1 MPPRALELTDRCAV
15 QADDA
20 QARKVKICHDRRI
33 HCAQKLQFPGT
44 DRFLQN
50 PDGALV
56 AWNDGPGFSDED
68 FKSIQNIGNSEKKS
82 QAGKTGR
89 FGVGFRAVYHITD
102 LPSLVSANRVVFFD
116 PQRRFLGKG
125 PDGRRKGADIDF
137 VNKPKG
143 VQKYAD
149 QYEPYKMF
157 GCDMVERFAG
167 TLLRLPLRSKSEAD
181 SEHQELKKEACSADM
196 VLALFDEFKQT
207 AGSMLLF
214 LQHVE
219 EIELLVWEPGAP
231 EPDLVFSTRI
241 ASSLDAE
248 ELEAMRAARSSMSAA
263 GEAPGA
269 ACDDDEERGEVT
281 CPVFTLA
288 IETSDHSLDDEGSV
302 QSVRWLVSQSAA
314 EPGSEAELLAADSVQ
329 DELGMRLVSW
339 GGVAAVVSG
348 EAHDEDGGL
357 QDLLQGRAYCTLPLP
372 QFTGFPVHMNGFFEL
387 GENRCDICFGD
398 DTIGEG
404 KKKTDWNVALLR
416 DCVVPAYARL
426 IVHATEHEFK
436 GADNR
441 MDMLSRLF
449 PTGSFEDK
457 SKPWTAVPKELY
469 ARLCMQPVLLSTS
482 GWLVC
487 PSKALMADSE
497 SAGSMVDILSRSKR
511 DIVDVSAA
519 RKLHE
524 MFKRYVPEQITDVSP
539 SCVRDMIREG
549 EIDVQEATV
558 LPVLEYC
565 IRDCIRDQEWGHL
578 VGLRLL
584 PLPAS
589 AEAGRLDSFA
599 CSGSDEFHL
608 CTPQELAMLTVSP
621 ARFVDPAIH
630 GYPDLDDPDLDGVI
644 YHALQSEAALSALN
658 VRVFSSGDMIEMLN
672 SEPGEL
678 YMGLEG
684 VRLRRN
690 LHPNECYERLHR
702 TWDWILLNDCLKDAA
717 CLCVVPGTITGT
729 EVLCSLDQAHLI
741 DPDMFSKTPDMI
753 DCLGMMGCAS
763 VDFGF
768 FSSVFRDRAA
778 ATTALDSFLIHDEP
792 TALLSCI
799 HRWSKRG
806 RYLDNPTTPEKHR
819 KTLRDIVC
827 RQDVVHAIG
836 QHDEDDEDEDD
847 VLRSLSLF
855 RRHGADDSDYYSLD
869 DGYLPPA
876 DVDRVLFPFVSEVL
890 DLDTAALR
898 LADALHAERM
908 SVQKFF
914 EKLVEK
920 MGDVFSTKEE
930 LYSAALK
937 FLVETATRS
946 EVDCSLFDL
955 LITQAIVP
963 AGRGRG
969 LVRVDSLY
977 DIDSDSP
984 FSRAKMHLP
993 EHFPSW
999 AFDASAGNSKTSMR
1013 LIHQL
1018 KMLRRHA
1025 QQRDPNST
1033 VFQKVLTQ
1041 THALYVLDRILKQ
1054 QDEDDFDLARD
1065 CIIQCVEFAIHSSE
1079 KIVHLPILV
1088 QRGSETKM
1096 CRADGDEPVFLNDTS
1111 FPCNNP
1117 NLWQVDERISKHFSA
1132 NASRLM
1138 KVCSSETAGLQA
1150 LSRDPTKLL
1159 SNVRSDQFGV
1169 SVNLVATID
1178 SVLKKYQSCTI
1189 FKELLQN
1196 ADDAGAEFVHFI
1208 HDHRESPFATD
1219 SLVHKDLADFMG
1231 PSLYAFNSAEFTE
1244 GNYEA
1249 ICKIFESNKEADQ
1262 TGQFGVGFTS
1272 AYHITDLPGFLTGD
1286 SLCIMDPL
1294 RVIFDQN
1301 GMRFPLSS
1309 TYEQCSSDFAPFCD
1323 MREFFRDDMHDPQN
1337 CEEKDKPFAGTMF
1350 RFPLRKTK
1358 GKIPSAKAMPN
1369 KEMDALMRQELV
1381 DSTDD
1386 IILFLKSVKR
1396 IRVSVIEAGALSP
1409 RKIFELRTI
1418 PVAVPVLPHV
1428 SRKRVEATRGDGHA
1442 SACDWIISS
1451 TDEKLP
1457 VSVALNLSSDVSKDG
1472 RFYCLLPMPMISN
1485 LPVHVNA
1492 PFALD
1497 DSRSNMF
1504 MGSDSRDKRLKQ
1516 NARIMQLSLPV
1527 AYLNLLDA
1535 VKTEVEV
1542 LSLFPCGLE
1551 GMLRTDFLPALYGHM
1566 TRSNAPALF
1575 PTTAAGDPHHI
1586 VYERAVFRDGSLDV
1600 ACADS
1605 LEAAGMSLI
1614 SIPEAVRCCLEQYAK
1629 KMRMITPGEVAMF
1642 LQALPEVKSS
1652 CVVHRAVTAGP
1663 LSQSLAEIE
1672 VQLSLCMYLNGC
1684 TLEQLDGIPLLPL
1697 CNDSYTVNGALAVV
1711 GNQVQDQTRV
1721 VQHNPKEDLLL
1732 RHCGGGINKLLL
1744 HHRLHNKL
1752 NFATFHIKRFDADVL
1767 IEHPPPPA
1775 FFGQESTPGFAT
1787 LPGVEAVTT
1796 EDKGRRAWYLALW
1809 EWLEGEGGVLPDLPF
1824 PMLPTKQTGDGLVR
1838 VYRLSDR
1845 SKLLQPSGSRGD
1857 AEQAVEKILVA
1868 CGCPVLDPARLSMV
1882 REVGQPFEYR
1892 AVLVA
1897 LREQFRSAEA
1907 FKLSAEMSKKLL
1919 TFVANE
1925 VGRSAIPVEAAAI
1938 LRELRLH
1945 ESVWAD
1951 PAAPDRGLLVS
1962 LESVSGRDVWILEEE
1977 PAALDAVRTAMGK
1990 LGAENASRQKFEA
2003 SFLRCPA
2010 WDSNLRSLYVQLGVK
2025 PISLCE
2031 FCKRFAFVDEED
2043 RLVYLHMLA
2052 DQPQLLKLNGLK
2064 DTVKQ
2069 LSWIRTGDGGAT
2081 VKAGECFDERC
2092 DFYLRFVV
2100 DLLPDAPTTQYLL
2113 EKILKGAGF
2122 VDLENMLQKW
2132 HNLLDTAGRK
2142 SDKTVSYS
2150 DFSACMKAVS
2160 KMPERAAVS
2169 IDLTHALFKQI
2180 EHDANKSVTKDFQ
2193 LRTYFGKS
2201 NAKAKLQQELLE
2213 AKIMGIKS
2221 IPTVQGCADSLCL
2234 EKSTCDS
2241 LCCLSDMVHSE
2252 HKSISDKH
2260 SLPPRF
2266 KLSDTALALIRSS
2279 PSGGL
2284 CVPSCTDVVRH
2295 LLNIAQQPHAG
2306 QEERDKFRESYTAS
2320 LWFVSEH
2327 GVDEIEGVVSTVFKS
2342 EALVLMD
2349 DDCLQP
2355 IGKVFSELRRSF
2367 APNFFSFPS
2376 KLKKPKL
2383 ERGSGGPQRTQN
2395 NLVDLFRHFGMRDNP
2410 RLDEHPGVHAS
2421 PGFGVTVKVV
2431 PAIRNVLRKYSKCS
2445 VFKELLQNADDAKAE
2460 HVHFLLDCRPAA
2472 AVSTEGWVHQKASC
2486 YMGPAL
2492 YVFNSSV
2499 FSESD
2504 FSALATIFESQKTS
2518 AQTGKFGIGFTS
2530 VYQLSDFPGIL
2541 SDGSIVVMDPREE
2554 VFDGRGMRF
2563 DSSNWQT
2570 FQNELQPFLS
2580 AREYF
2585 QRDVT
2590 DGEADTSGSFPGSL
2604 FRFPLRRKRDEI
2616 NDLGGK
2622 EWSPTQVRQLMQD
2635 EILKEAENLIL
2646 FLKHVSRIR
2655 VSVITAEGGSPEQI
2669 MEVSRSCEP
2678 VFESAELCRH
2688 VIRNNGVKRMWLVS
2702 QGPER
2707 DVSVAALFD
2716 PPEPIEGRAFCLLP
2730 LPLPTGLPVHIN
2742 AAFELDDGR
2751 SNFFNT
2757 DDKSDPRFG
2766 RNANLMKSVES
2777 YVRLVEAFGL
2787 HSPVFQDDPCRI
2799 FSLFPLLTKLEGL
2812 VAKVLL
2818 PSFYSAV
2825 VQQRTTCVLPTLS
2838 SGRVQ
2843 LVSFASG
2850 VLTTRPQEPDA
2861 CLQAL
2866 EEDGMQI
2873 VQAPA
2878 EIVHMF
2884 ADVAKPEQPLAI
2896 KSALFLQKKTR
2907 ASQIDKHVIA
2917 GRKVV
2922 PHSALAQFNSFGSV
2936 SIIRLMC
2943 KFFIECEYTDLES
2956 LPLVLT
2962 QNSDGSSFVAFVDKN
2977 ESPAILLQQDRRE
2990 IELSIISECRDGI
3003 GRLVV
3008 DEETPIE
3015 MIGVFNIKRFD
3026 ADVLIE
3032 HPPPPAFFGQEST
3045 PGFATLPGV
3054 EAVTTE
3060 DKGRRAWYL
3069 ALWEWLEGEGGVLPD
3084 LPFPMLPTKQTGDGL
3099 VRVYRLSDRSKLLQ
3113 PSGSRGD
3120 AEQAVEK
3127 ILVACGCPVLD
3138 PARLSMVREVG
3149 QPFEYRAV
3157 LVALREQFRSAEA
3170 FKLSAEMSKKL
3181 LTFVANEVGRS
3192 AIPVEAAAIL
3202 RELRLHESVWAD
3214 PAAPDRGLLVSLE
3227 SVSGRDVWIL
3237 EEEPAAL
3244 DAVRTAMGKLGAENA
3259 SRQKFEASFL
3269 RCPAW
3274 DSNLRSLYVQLGVKP
3289 ISLCEFCK
3297 RFAFVDE
3304 EDRLVYLH
3312 MLADQPQLLKLNG
3325 LSELVHELSFI
3336 PSTDG
3341 FAVASKC
3348 FDERCDFY
3356 LRFASPLMGG
3366 SAVTTVGLFMD
3377 LEEQGLLVDGARGRW
3392 VVFLNAN
3399 GRKHDQA
3406 TISYDD
3412 YASCMRIIAEHG
3424 RVQPI
3429 AFELVADVFAKI
3441 GRDSASKPDKK
3452 LKSATAKS
3460 GRWFCM
3466 KMEQCG
3472 LAKIECIPAI
3482 SSSLAS
3488 AVPAL
3493 ETDACDE
3500 LHCLANLVHW
3510 QDSSVC
3516 WTVRPSLPND
3526 AFDLHPSALD
3536 AIRTV
3541 GGLETPSVKD
3551 VIEHLENVGNHF
3563 AESRSSLDPQD
3574 PHNPHSLA
3582 VTDIYVWLSRELDQP
3597 TDDQT
3602 AALHDLRERAPPL
3615 VLLESGEFVASRV
3628 VFFGL
3633 AKSGATAQAAM
3644 QATAMQA
3651 TACPP
3656 HFCDFPE
3663 CWIEQAAMFKLMGV
3677 CKAPNAEDLLFTI
3690 RSIQERRGVDP
3701 LDPNEIEAS
3710 RISLTSLL
3718 QDDTWSEDG
3727 PVYFL
3732 DDTFRLRPVSEICVQ
3747 DDPRWASRVSG
3758 TVHFIDTD
3766 LLHVIA
3772 SNSRAFGRATDL
3784 GLQFLSRLVD
3794 ERLVPPAPAHYLPA
3808 GSKAEAEEV
3817 LGSDAFKRAL
3827 LRIHAHERPWHSG
3840 DVEKRVLQKI
3850 EAIRHCSLVP
3860 VSTIMTRIVAKDT
3873 GEELSQPTGAD
3884 HSQDERDTHRK
3895 VFGDLENQR
3904 ILVVPS
3910 AEGFGTALAREVNR
3924 LLDGLVTNELFLQIA
3939 VGTYPP
3945 ERITAALG
3953 ECGVPESTD
3962 GYGAFGL
3969 GLPLLDHHHACLS
3982 QDIGEHFSAGEFVAY
3997 LRQEDL
4003 RQEAFVYARVVTHAV
4018 GTGRL
4023 DARLELTVNQ
4033 SGATEQ
4039 VSSLYVYKFDGDTS
4053 RAIHEEMAIVAVGE
4067 VQDAPAETDL
4077 DGRPCDDD
4085 ETENLTLREKL
4096 LEVCELLREAL
4107 SLGDREKKQVLRR
4120 LYLRWHPDK
4129 NPDDKADCTEV
4140 FKYLKACI
4148 DADRILP
4155 LPGEAQPPG
4164 NGFGAPPSDGGGGFA
4179 GAGGGFGGGG
4189 FGGAGGGFGEQYN
4202 EWESYARRAGQAH
4215 GRHEQ
4220 RSPPDPAASRRWA
4233 EQAVSDTH
4241 AARVLLQSECWSQC
4255 CFYSHQALEVALK
4268 AALFR
4273 TPSHTSNMLTHH
4285 RITEFAQLLH
4295 DAELGAP
4302 DVRAEAGELQQYY
4315 IASRYPNARENH
4327 GSSPSARLGRDQA
4340 TDAFSAT
4347 QGAVQRLQ
4355 AFL

>member
-741 DPDMFSKTPDMI
+741 DPDMFSKTPGMI

-1787 LPGVEAVTT
+1787 LP
-1796 EDKGRRAWYLALW
+1796 R
-1809 EWLEGEGGVLPDLPF
+1809 
-1824 PMLPTKQTGDGLVR
+1824 
-1838 VYRLSDR
+1838 
-1845 SKLLQPSGSRGD
+1845 
-1857 AEQAVEKILVA
+1857 
-1868 CGCPVLDPARLSMV
+1868 
-1882 REVGQPFEYR
+1882 
-1892 AVLVA
+1892 
-1897 LREQFRSAEA
+1897 
-1907 FKLSAEMSKKLL
+1907 
-1919 TFVANE
+1919 
-1925 VGRSAIPVEAAAI
+1925 
-1938 LRELRLH
+1938 
-1945 ESVWAD
+1945 
-1951 PAAPDRGLLVS
+1951 
-1962 LESVSGRDVWILEEE
+1962 
-1977 PAALDAVRTAMGK
+1977 
-1990 LGAENASRQKFEA
+1990 
-2003 SFLRCPA
+2003 
-2010 WDSNLRSLYVQLGVK
+2010 
-2025 PISLCE
+2025 
-2031 FCKRFAFVDEED
+2031 
-2043 RLVYLHMLA
+2043 
-2052 DQPQLLKLNGLK
+2052 
-2064 DTVKQ
+2064 
-2069 LSWIRTGDGGAT
+2069 
-2081 VKAGECFDERC
+2081 
-2092 DFYLRFVV
+2092 
-2100 DLLPDAPTTQYLL
+2100 
-2113 EKILKGAGF
+2113 
-2122 VDLENMLQKW
+2122 
-2132 HNLLDTAGRK
+2132 
-2142 SDKTVSYS
+2142 
-2150 DFSACMKAVS
+2150 
-2160 KMPERAAVS
+2160 
-2169 IDLTHALFKQI
+2169 
-2180 EHDANKSVTKDFQ
+2180 
-2193 LRTYFGKS
+2193 
-2201 NAKAKLQQELLE
+2201 
-2213 AKIMGIKS
+2213 
-2221 IPTVQGCADSLCL
+2221 
-2234 EKSTCDS
+2234 
-2241 LCCLSDMVHSE
+2241 
-2252 HKSISDKH
+2252 
-2260 SLPPRF
+2260 
-2266 KLSDTALALIRSS
+2266 
-2279 PSGGL
+2279 
-2284 CVPSCTDVVRH
+2284 
-2295 LLNIAQQPHAG
+2295 
-2306 QEERDKFRESYTAS
+2306 
-2320 LWFVSEH
+2320 
-2327 GVDEIEGVVSTVFKS
+2327 
-2342 EALVLMD
+2342 
-2349 DDCLQP
+2349 
-2355 IGKVFSELRRSF
+2355 
-2367 APNFFSFPS
+2367 
-2376 KLKKPKL
+2376 
-2383 ERGSGGPQRTQN
+2383 
-2395 NLVDLFRHFGMRDNP
+2395 
-2410 RLDEHPGVHAS
+2410 
-2421 PGFGVTVKVV
+2421 
-2431 PAIRNVLRKYSKCS
+2431 
-2445 VFKELLQNADDAKAE
+2445 
-2460 HVHFLLDCRPAA
+2460 
-2472 AVSTEGWVHQKASC
+2472 
-2486 YMGPAL
+2486 
-2492 YVFNSSV
+2492 
-2499 FSESD
+2499 
-2504 FSALATIFESQKTS
+2504 
-2518 AQTGKFGIGFTS
+2518 
-2530 VYQLSDFPGIL
+2530 
-2541 SDGSIVVMDPREE
+2541 
-2554 VFDGRGMRF
+2554 
-2563 DSSNWQT
+2563 
-2570 FQNELQPFLS
+2570 
-2580 AREYF
+2580 
-2585 QRDVT
+2585 
-2590 DGEADTSGSFPGSL
+2590 
-2604 FRFPLRRKRDEI
+2604 
-2616 NDLGGK
+2616 
-2622 EWSPTQVRQLMQD
+2622 
-2635 EILKEAENLIL
+2635 
-2646 FLKHVSRIR
+2646 
-2655 VSVITAEGGSPEQI
+2655 
-2669 MEVSRSCEP
+2669 
-2678 VFESAELCRH
+2678 
-2688 VIRNNGVKRMWLVS
+2688 
-2702 QGPER
+2702 
-2707 DVSVAALFD
+2707 
-2716 PPEPIEGRAFCLLP
+2716 
-2730 LPLPTGLPVHIN
+2730 
-2742 AAFELDDGR
+2742 
-2751 SNFFNT
+2751 
-2757 DDKSDPRFG
+2757 
-2766 RNANLMKSVES
+2766 
-2777 YVRLVEAFGL
+2777 
-2787 HSPVFQDDPCRI
+2787 
-2799 FSLFPLLTKLEGL
+2799 
-2812 VAKVLL
+2812 
-2818 PSFYSAV
+2818 
-2825 VQQRTTCVLPTLS
+2825 
-2838 SGRVQ
+2838 
-2843 LVSFASG
+2843 
-2850 VLTTRPQEPDA
+2850 
-2861 CLQAL
+2861 
-2866 EEDGMQI
+2866 
-2873 VQAPA
+2873 
-2878 EIVHMF
+2878 
-2884 ADVAKPEQPLAI
+2884 
-2896 KSALFLQKKTR
+2896 
-2907 ASQIDKHVIA
+2907 
-2917 GRKVV
+2917 
-2922 PHSALAQFNSFGSV
+2922 
-2936 SIIRLMC
+2936 
-2943 KFFIECEYTDLES
+2943 
-2956 LPLVLT
+2956 
-2962 QNSDGSSFVAFVDKN
+2962 
-2977 ESPAILLQQDRRE
+2977 
-2990 IELSIISECRDGI
+2990 
-3003 GRLVV
+3003 
-3008 DEETPIE
+3008 
-3015 MIGVFNIKRFD
+3015 
-3026 ADVLIE
+3026 
-3032 HPPPPAFFGQEST
+3032 
-3045 PGFATLPGV
+3045 V

-3356 LRFASPLMGG
+3356 LRFASRLMGG

-3424 RVQPI
+3424 RVQSI

-3690 RSIQERRGVDP
+3690 RSIQERRKVDP